1 MLATPPQQAQVQA
14 YLAAETQQ
22 SCVVLQHLKQ
32 QQVHEQQHEAETA
45 DASIVYVSAPAFCW
59 NPKSAMLLV
68 AGPAAKAVVCV
79 GKTIRHVTPQDKDDT
94 WLMHSYNKALWCGSA

>member
-32 QQVHEQQHEAETA
+32 QQVHEQQSEAVLEQDQDRLRDCRHLA
-45 DASIVYVSAPAFCW
+45 AAGRQKLFC
-59 NPKSAMLLV
+59 
-68 AGPAAKAVVCV
+68 
-79 GKTIRHVTPQDKDDT
+79 R
-94 WLMHSYNKALWCGSA
+94 